1 MGVMRIPMDDQRVV
15 HGRLHPESGVVEAAV
30 AVAVAEVVEQ
40 AETAPVMV
48 VEEVKLSNDARRQ
61 CTGGA

>member
-15 HGRLHPESGVVEAAV
+15 HGRLHPESGVVEA

>member
-1 MGVMRIPMDDQRVV
+1 
-15 HGRLHPESGVVEAAV
+15 
-30 AVAVAEVVEQ
+30 VVEQ